1 MQFPPPKCVFQ
12 VGRGKSCSPWSLGIS
27 CGNGRVML
35 RFLSEGPQ
43 RTRSTPGN
51 VGVFGLVDRAAT
63 WALLVITWN
72 LQWVGKRLWNG
83 FYPKEIPFRQIK
95 VIYILD
101 LKAGGSSEA
110 LLTMASNSSLRY
122 IHLSQQQPGS
132 LNRLGHPSPISG
144 GPWWTDL
151 FSLFSYC
158 RLSLRAALMTLVA
171 RGTCLIVSIHSFY
184 FFTQPHSPE
193 TKRAIAHCQNAQ
205 CPVRLWYICINVYV
219 FVCLNW

>member
-95 VIYILD
+95 VIYILA

-144 GPWWTDL
+144 GPWLTDL

-158 RLSLRAALMTLVA
+158 RLSAYDFSCR
-171 RGTCLIVSIHSFY
+171 
-184 FFTQPHSPE
+184 
-193 TKRAIAHCQNAQ
+193 
-205 CPVRLWYICINVYV
+205 WYV
-219 FVCLNW
+219 FDCFNSFILFFYPATQSGDQAGHRTLPKCPMPCPPLIYLYKCLCVCLP